1 MINKEELDALVTKSQ
16 SIKINVYREYC
27 QHLFLSFL
35 YQKKEAERMLF
46 KGGTALKIAY
56 QSPRYSEDLDFS
68 LFNITFLQIENLLLS
83 IIEELERVNL
93 SYKILESKKTSGG
106 YLAKLA
112 INLYQENINILIQGS
127 MRKRIETRADIQ
139 LIKNDFIPPY
149 TILLLPERQLVEEK
163 IQATLTRSK
172 PRDFF
177 DVYFLLRSG
186 IIPISLRPDLGNL
199 LRIIQKEKIDFSQ
212 LADFLPASMSSLVK
226 NFEKVFTSEMEKFK

>member
-1 MINKEELDALVTKSQ
+1 
-16 SIKINVYREYC
+16 
-27 QHLFLSFL
+27 
-35 YQKKEAERMLF
+35 
-46 KGGTALKIAY
+46 
-56 QSPRYSEDLDFS
+56 
-68 LFNITFLQIENLLLS
+68 
-83 IIEELERVNL
+83 
-93 SYKILESKKTSGG
+93 
-106 YLAKLA
+106 
-112 INLYQENINILIQGS
+112 